1 MLHFIRDR
9 AQGWIAWFIV
19 GLISIP
25 FALWGV
31 NSYLNGPSSISIAEV
46 NGESI
51 TQTQLQQAVQQYRER
66 MRNMLGEN
74 FDPAMFEGPQ
84 VKREVLD
91 ALIEQ
96 QLLTQAANQS
106 GLYISDADVSNIIRN
121 TQAFQRD
128 GQFDS
133 EYYAMVLAR
142 AGYTPLRYEMQL
154 RNDLLQRLTTESIQ
168 RSAIA
173 TNDQVKAIL
182 KIEKQKREIAYGVV
196 PVADFTDS
204 VIVDD
209 EAVKNYYKE
218 NEAVYTTPEQVK
230 VDYLELSVD
239 ELAKQVEVDE
249 TALKQ
254 FYSENQSKF
263 VGPEQRQASH
273 ILIEGDDDEALAK
286 ITAIQQQLNEGADFA
301 ELAKTESQDTGS
313 AQQGGDL
320 GFFQRDVM
328 DPAFEEAAFAL
339 ANIGDISE
347 IVKTEFGYH
356 LIKLTGIQQP
366 ESQAFS
372 KVKADVEALYRKQQ
386 AETLFFDKAELLAD
400 LTYENPDNLD
410 LAAEEL
416 ALEIKTTD
424 NFTRQGG
431 STELTANDKFV
442 AAAFSDVVLDEELNS
457 DVIELTESHLVVIHK
472 NQFTPS
478 TLLPY
483 DSVAPAIRESLK
495 FGEASEKA
503 KQQGQALLE
512 KLRAGEAVQAEFA
525 NWQDAA
531 FYARTNQEVSSQV
544 LQHAFAMP
552 KPVSGDQ
559 FAGFTASNG
568 NYIVLQLTAIEEG
581 ELSDVKDAEV
591 GMLKGQLAQLYATAE
606 VQSFISA
613 LKAEADI
620 QINEQELN

>member
-31 NSYLNGPSSISIAEV
+31 NSYLNGPSEVSVAEV
-46 NGESI
+46 NGASI
-51 TQTQLQQAVQQYRER
+51 SQNQLQQAIQQYRER

-96 QLLTQAANQS
+96 QLLTQAANKT
-106 GLYISDADVSNIIRN
+106 GLYVSDADISAIIRN

-128 GQFDS
+128 GQFDN

-154 RNDLLQRLTTESIQ
+154 RNDVLQRVTTESIQ

-173 TNDQVKAIL
+173 TDEQVKSIL
-182 KIEKQKREIAYGVV
+182 KIENQKREIAYGVI
-196 PVADFTDS
+196 PVANFTEMVS
-204 VIVDD
+204 VDD
-209 EAVKNYYKE
+209 TAVKTYYTD
-218 NEAVYTTPEQVK
+218 NEAAYTTPEQVK

-239 ELAKQVEVDE
+239 ALAKQVVVDE
-249 TALKQ
+249 TALKA
-254 FYSENQSKF
+254 FYSTNQSKF
-263 VGPEQRQASH
+263 VGPEQRRASH
-273 ILIEGDDDEALAK
+273 ILIEGDNEEALAK
-286 ITAIQQQLNEGADFA
+286 ITAIQQQLKEGADFA
-301 ELAKTESQDTGS
+301 ELAKTESQDAGS

-328 DPAFEEAAFAL
+328 DPAFEEATFAIE
-339 ANIGDISE
+339 NEGDVSD

-356 LIKLTGIQQP
+356 LIKLTGIQKP

-372 KVKADVEALYRKQQ
+372 KVKAEVEALYRQQQ
-386 AETLFFDKAELLAD
+386 AEKTFFDKAERLAD
-400 LTYENPDNLD
+400 LTYENPDNLE

-416 ALEIKTTD
+416 DLEIKTTD
-424 NFTRQGG
+424 NLTRQGG
-431 STELTANDKFV
+431 NTELTSNTKFIT
-442 AAAFSDVVLDEELNS
+442 AAFSDVVLNEGLNS
-457 DVIELTESHLVVIHK
+457 EVIELSESHLVVINK

-478 TLLPY
+478 TVLPY

-495 FGEASEKA
+495 FEQASAKA
-503 KQQGQALLE
+503 NEYGQTLLA
-512 KLRAGEAVQAEFA
+512 KLRTGEAVQEEFA

-531 FYARTNQEVSSQV
+531 FYSRNNQEVSAQI

-568 NYIVLQLTAIEEG
+568 NYIVLQLTAVEEG
-581 ELSDVKDAEV
+581 DLGDVKEEEI
-591 GMLKGQLAQLYATAE
+591 GILKNQLAQLYANAE

-613 LKAEADI
+613 LKSEANID
-620 QINEQELN
+620 INEQELN